1 MVKKNGFLVILIL
14 LVGALLILLFNRD
27 KLYDYISGQMQ
38 QQNSEQE
45 NFVAK
50 QFVESNYNYAENGK
64 DFEFTLLQFKSSGC
78 AICKQMEPVLDEIR
92 NWNGAKVNVQL
103 IQIMNP
109 DSQEMMKYFGVSA
122 VPMHILLNKNG
133 EEFSRSYGFISVNDL
148 KSRFQENK
156 GSNTN

>member
-1 MVKKNGFLVILIL
+1 MVKKHGFLVILIL

-50 QFVESNYNYAENGK
+50 QFVQSNYNYAENGK

-78 AICKQMEPVLDEIR
+78 AICKKMEPVLDEIR
-92 NWNGAKVNVQL
+92 NWNGAKVNVL
-103 IQIMNP
+103 SVQIMNP
-109 DSQEMMKYFGVSA
+109 DSQKMMKYFGVSA
-122 VPMHILLNKNG
+122 VPMHILLTKKG
-133 EEFSRSYGFISVNDL
+133 QEFSRNYGFISADDL
-148 KSRFQENK
+148 KSRFLENRLQ
-156 GSNTN
+156 NN